1 MTDLTEKWKKGELE
15 SGLYY
20 VGNNKITDIAFVKNN
35 LLEVYT
41 LNSNIPKMLKHDA
54 EIIAKV
60 PTLEELQRLE
70 SDRLAKN
77 EGVEFVAELEEEN
90 ARLKGLLKECKE
102 FFEEENPKDFTI
114 MSERMDDLL
123 TRINAALNESEEH
136 SNMLKNP
143 ENFNMSGGNVKENN
157 R

>member
-54 EIIAKV
+54 EIIA
-60 PTLEELQRLE
+60 
-70 SDRLAKN
+70 N
-77 EGVEFVAELEEEN
+77 
-90 ARLKGLLKECKE
+90 
-102 FFEEENPKDFTI
+102 
-114 MSERMDDLL
+114 
-123 TRINAALNESEEH
+123 ALN
-136 SNMLKNP
+136 P
-143 ENFNMSGGNVKENN
+143 TD
-157 R
+157 